1 MVMRKEILVVNAWNL
16 HIKAKNIAMTFH
28 KDQVDKAGMPYF
40 DHLQRVVESI
50 ISKYNFEYLDYKK
63 KVEAINCTTVA
74 YLHDV
79 LEDTDCTEEYL
90 REQGFSDDI
99 IEGIKSVTRNEGESY
114 GDFVK
119 RAAANQYGKI
129 VKMYDLIDNLDIK
142 RLKRLTCE
150 DLDRVNKYLKWYH
163 YLEQL

>member
-1 MVMRKEILVVNAWNL
+1 MTETVKDAWMMQFTAAC
-16 HIKAKNIAMTFH
+16 ISSEFH
-28 KDQVDKAGMPYF
+28 FGQVDKAGKPYYL
-40 DHLQRVVESI
+40 HPKRVADSI
-50 ISKYNFEYLDYKK
+50 MAEYNFNI
-63 KVEAINCTTVA
+63 INDECKIFVLKCSTVA

-79 LEDTDCTEEYL
+79 LEDTKCTEEYL
-90 REQGFSDDI
+90 KNHGIPDDI

-129 VKMYDLIDNLDIK
+129 VKMHDLIDNLDIK